1 MEEIA
6 TKMVEIANR
15 IGKLETNIVTERT
28 ARMDAEQHVH
38 TLTAQLQSFDQKPD
52 NPSASSVGKDDRHER
67 CRESMASWTHLR
79 RVGGTAGSRS
89 CVLRQTAGQDSEER
103 HEELS
108 GVRNSCHGLDVG
120 LEQNSGFGH
129 RWQCWRR

>member
-28 ARMDAEQHVH
+28 AKMDAEQHVQ

-52 NPSASSVGKDDRHER
+52 KPNASSVGKDDRHESNGR
-67 CRESMASWTHLR
+67 RREGCKASQLECNDDGEP
-79 RVGGTAGSRS
+79 VGNPT
-89 CVLRQTAGQDSEER
+89 SEWDIGKFESTNSSSKSII
-103 HEELS
+103 S
-108 GVRNSCHGLDVG
+108 G
-120 LEQNSGFGH
+120 
-129 RWQCWRR
+129 